1 MFDKDLILNLLK
13 EKLRN
18 RNIVTQ
24 LILINVGIYLL
35 GLVLNIL
42 GLAFGF
48 KEVLMADFFAKEYLY
63 IPSFIQSFIYKP
75 YTLLTYQFLH
85 VGFFHLFSNMVIVY
99 YFGNIFIQLTHKK
112 KLLPLYLLG
121 GFFAGLF
128 FLLIFFLVPAL
139 ETKQVFLVGASGS
152 AMAIMAAVATLIPE
166 RELLLFAR
174 FKTKF
179 KWIALFFLL
188 INLISLTAPNSTG
201 NYAHLGG
208 LLFGYLFVMASKNG
222 IDLAKPVNDVLNYL
236 LSYFNFEKKPKIT
249 FVNEKFK
256 DKKHFKA
263 KPKKKESKEDLQ
275 KVDAI
280 LDKIKQSGYDKLTK
294 SEKEFLFKNSNK

>member
-1 MFDKDLILNLLK
+1 MLTKDLILNLIK
-13 EKLRN
+13 EKLNN

-24 LILINVGIYLL
+24 LILVNIGIYLL

-48 KEVLMADFFAKEYLY
+48 QEELMADVFAKEYFY
-63 IPSFIQSFIYKP
+63 IPSFIQSFIYQP

-85 VGFFHLFSNMVIVY
+85 VGFFHLFSNMIIVY

-112 KLLPLYLLG
+112 KLLPLYILG
-121 GFFAGLF
+121 GLFAGLF
-128 FLLIFFLVPAL
+128 FLLIFFLVPSLQA
-139 ETKQVFLVGASGS
+139 TQVYLVGASGS
-152 AMAIMAAVATLIPE
+152 AMAIMAAVATLVPE
-166 RELLLFAR
+166 KELLLFAR

-179 KWIALFFLL
+179 KWIAFFFLA
-188 INLISLTAPNSTG
+188 INLISLTSPNSTG

-222 IDLAKPVNDVLNYL
+222 IDLAKHFNSYFNLI
-236 LSYFNFEKKPKIT
+236 LSYFDFEKKPRVT
-249 FVNEKFK
+249 FVNDKFK
-256 DKKHFKA
+256 DKKQFKTN
-263 KPKKKESKEDLQ
+263 KKESKEDLQ

-280 LDKIKQSGYDKLTK
+280 LAKIKESGYDKLTK
-294 SEKEFLFKNSNK
+294 AEKEFLFKNSSK

>member
-1 MFDKDLILNLLK
+1 MLDKELILNLLK
-13 EKLRN
+13 EKLKN

-24 LILINVGIYLL
+24 LILINVAIYFI
-35 GLVLNIL
+35 GLVLNVF

-48 KEVLMADFFAKEYLY
+48 KEELMADFFARSYLY

-85 VGFFHLFSNMVIVY
+85 VGFFHLLSNMVIVY

-128 FLLIFFLVPAL
+128 FLLVFFFVPSL
-139 ETKQVFLVGASGS
+139 QMKQVYLVGASGS
-152 AMAIMAAVATLIPE
+152 AMAILAAVATLVPE
-166 RELLLFAR
+166 REILLFAR

-179 KWIALFFLL
+179 KWIALFFLV

-201 NYAHLGG
+201 NYAHIGG

-222 IDLAKPVNDVLNYL
+222 IDLAKPF
-236 LSYFNFEKKPKIT
+236 SQFFNTVFSFFNLEKKPRVT

-256 DKKHFKA
+256 GKKQFKSN
-263 KPKKKESKEDLQ
+263 KKESKEDLQ

-280 LDKIKQSGYDKLTK
+280 LDKIKESGYDKLTK
-294 SEKEFLFKNSNK
+294 AEKAFLFQNSSK